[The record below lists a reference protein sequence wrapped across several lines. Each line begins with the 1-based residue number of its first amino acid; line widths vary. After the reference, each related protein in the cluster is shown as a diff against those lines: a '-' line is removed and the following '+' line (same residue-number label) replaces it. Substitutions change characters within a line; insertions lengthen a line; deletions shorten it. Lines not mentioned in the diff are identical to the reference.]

1 MKLRTKI
8 QLFSSIFI
16 LILMLLINAS
26 IYILFY
32 KQSAE
37 RELDDLSIQTDEMVK
52 IINENPDISRKDLLD
67 AFLPSNGMIQVV
79 SKSEDVILRRKKP
92 IDHGDLHG
100 AFYNKEIQKVTKN
113 DLGHNVAIVS
123 KPIIWGDEEL
133 VTVQVSKQ
141 LLTLEETMTTL
152 FYVLVI
158 ASLVM
163 LIPAILGGW
172 ILGRVLLQPIQTLIQ
187 TMRRN
192 TDQQKWE
199 KIVIKGRSRDEL
211 YEMKKTFNEMID
223 HLEANFHKQEVFV
236 SDASHELK
244 TPIAIIKSYA
254 QMLERRKDTPP
265 ELLNESI
272 ETIESEADRMQSLVE
287 QMLLLAKNRKQS
299 KLKDV
304 NIIELTEDAIH
315 TFQGANERVIQLNV
329 ETEVEAVL
337 VHGNAGQL
345 QQIIYILVD
354 NALKYSDDA
363 INITLDNTDNAVQL
377 KVIDY
382 GTGMSKEEQEHI
394 FERFYRIDKARSRE
408 TGGTGLGLSIAK
420 TIAEAHGG
428 DIKVES
434 HVGLGTIFIL
444 KLPIMKKES

>member
-26 IYILFY
+26 IYLLFY

-37 RELDDLSIQTDEMVK
+37 SELDEISTQTDEMVK
-52 IINENPDISRKDLLD
+52 IINENPEISKKDLLD
-67 AFLPSNGMIQVV
+67 AFIPSNGMIQVI
-79 SKSEDVILRRKKP
+79 SKSEDVILRREKP
-92 IDHGDLHG
+92 VEHGNLDG
-100 AFYNKEIQKVTKN
+100 AFYNKEIQKITKN
-113 DLGHNVAIVS
+113 DLGHNIAIVS
-123 KPIIWGDEEL
+123 KPIVWENDEL

-141 LLTLEETMTTL
+141 LLTLEETMRTL

-172 ILGRVLLQPIQTLIQ
+172 VLGRVLLQPIQTLIQ
-187 TMRRN
+187 TMKRN

-199 KIVIKGRSRDEL
+199 KIAIKGRSRDEL

-254 QMLERRKDTPP
+254 QMLERRKDMSP
-265 ELLNESI
+265 ELFNESI

-287 QMLLLAKNRKQS
+287 QMLLLAKNRNQAKWENVDMVA
-299 KLKDV
+299 LADNV
-304 NIIELTEDAIH
+304 IH
-315 TFQGANERVIQLNV
+315 TFQGANERAIRLDIKTDV
-329 ETEVEAVL
+329 EGIRVN
-337 VHGNAGQL
+337 GNAGQL
-345 QQIIYILVD
+345 QQILYILVD

-363 INITLDNTDNAVQL
+363 INITLDHTDDMVQL

-382 GTGMSKEEQEHI
+382 GAGIPEEEQEHI
-394 FERFYRIDKARSRE
+394 FERFYRVDKARSRE

-428 DIKVES
+428 ALGVES
-434 HVGLGTIFIL
+434 HIGLGTIFTL
-444 KLPIMKKES
+444 RLPIMNNES